1 MPLNMNT
8 VGTGNGIGG
17 GSGGSSCSVVNDIS
31 VETKFHINGGFSFN
45 DGFLRNSLIG
55 TITSFN
61 YRQNDSYT
69 YNGTYPSYAFY
80 MNGDFYRF
88 NEKCSSTSNNYDFI
102 HEYTCINDVDDGSGL
117 FKGSSSTGTTG
128 IPIGTS
134 NAGIYFHS
142 SLVHDKSIIMAVA
155 DNFNHYF
162 QYMNGLKIIKYD
174 GKTQT
179 VLVPDALT
187 TIYRAIL
194 QKYGIIS
201 NGNDTFYGLF
211 YFNEKY
217 YFSFTSG
224 NYKGTYPNGTDMRLC
239 ELDDSFNP
247 VRWYDAPWILD
258 PFNGSENY
266 YLCGSSRWNTF
277 VGEYMYTRMYS
288 RQKNPNT
295 DDKAGTNQGYKL
307 GKNKVSI
314 NNDTVT
320 LTYQGVLMDV
330 TDVYSSGNHTLGQLP
345 CNSLCEENHA
355 IIGGIMYDNVGNTST
370 IGFHKD
376 TFEAYVD
383 PITGSL
389 IEHKLCASNQTMM
402 SNNAYINIGTVNTS
416 ISASA
421 FYDGIAFDVSHD
433 KSSFRFC
440 FADRSLEITYS
451 PFTEFKSVGSDSP
464 YATVMVYIKKYDTVY
479 SNGTIVSVTDL
490 STNTTKKI
498 NKHKWVSD
506 INCNACIIIN
516 SADSHIPMVYISDV
530 NGYLFKHEFVKRSDS
545 LMVGSVIA
553 GMRVNNDK
561 ITTSTYNKSFT
572 IPVDKRFYVDM
583 KGVS

>member
-1 MPLNMNT
+1 MPVNINT
-8 VGTGNGIGG
+8 VGTSGIGS
-17 GSGGSSCSVVNDIS
+17 SGGSSCSLINDIS

-45 DGFLRNSLIG
+45 DGFIRNSLIG
-55 TITSFN
+55 TNTSFN
-61 YRQNDSYT
+61 YRQNESSI
-69 YNGTYPSYAFY
+69 YNDVYPSYAFY

-88 NEKCSSTSNNYDFI
+88 NEKCNSYYHNYDFI
-102 HEYTCINDVDDGSGL
+102 QEYTCVNNVSNGSGL
-117 FKGSSSTGTTG
+117 FKGSSSTETTG
-128 IPIGTS
+128 IPIGTTYG
-134 NAGIYFHS
+134 GIYFHS
-142 SLVHDKSIIMAVA
+142 SLVHDKSIIMVVSE
-155 DNFNHYF
+155 DSNHYF

-187 TIYRAIL
+187 TIYQAIM
-194 QKYGIIS
+194 QKYGVS
-201 NGNDTFYGLF
+201 TNGNDTFYGLF

-217 YFSFTSG
+217 YFSFTAHS
-224 NYKGTYPNGTDMRLC
+224 YPNGSSMRLC

-247 VRWYDAPWILD
+247 VRWYDTPDILY
-258 PFNGSENY
+258 PFNNNEN

-277 VGEYMYTRMYS
+277 VGEYMYTRMYTKE
-288 RQKNPNT
+288 KNPNT
-295 DDKAGTNQGYKL
+295 SSQDGTSQGYKL
-307 GKNKVSI
+307 GKHKISI
-314 NNDTVT
+314 NNNTVT
-320 LTYQGVLMDV
+320 LTYQGILMDV
-330 TDVYSSGNHTLGQLP
+330 AYVNSSGNHELGQLP

-355 IIGGIMYDNVGNTST
+355 IIGGIMYDNLGTTST
-370 IGFHKD
+370 IGFHKG
-376 TFEAYVD
+376 TFEAYID
-383 PITGSL
+383 PLTGSL

-402 SNNAYINIGTVNTS
+402 SNNAYVNIGTVDAR
-416 ISASA
+416 IPASA

-490 STNTTKKI
+490 STNSTKKI
-498 NKHKWVSD
+498 NKNKWVSD

-516 SADSHIPMVYISDV
+516 STDSRIPMVYISDV

-545 LMVGSVIA
+545 IMVGSVIA

-561 ITTSTYNKSFT
+561 ITTSTYDKSFT